1 MNISIVTIYEKDH
14 HLGVASLINSAIRV
28 GFRGRV
34 FVFHKGPVPPW
45 RSSLNQD
52 TIILAD
58 GSVKVV
64 FKELSP
70 NRHLRFHKPFS
81 MLEVLECD
89 SDSDGVIYVD
99 PDIVFLAPW
108 QFYEEWLQCGVAL
121 CLDKNFAW
129 VHKNHPWRK
138 YWKALVQRANLPLKR
153 DTSEYANSGFV
164 GVARPDILLLKNWIA
179 TTLQFEKEGGNTA
192 TGVRPHRTKPVV
204 GDQDILAATL
214 HSFPNEPAFI
224 GQEGMGFNGHFFVL
238 AHAVGNPKP
247 WQKSFVW
254 HALKGKAPH
263 PAERMW
269 LTYADSPIPALSKS
283 RYKLARIDFTVGK
296 LISRFW
302 RR

>member
-14 HLGVASLINSAIRV
+14 HLGVASVINSAIRV

-108 QFYEEWLQCGVAL
+108 QFYEDSLQCAVPL
-121 CLDKNFAW
+121 SFA
-129 VHKNHPWRK
+129 K
-138 YWKALVQRANLPLKR
+138 
-153 DTSEYANSGFV
+153 
-164 GVARPDILLLKNWIA
+164 
-179 TTLQFEKEGGNTA
+179 
-192 TGVRPHRTKPVV
+192 
-204 GDQDILAATL
+204 
-214 HSFPNEPAFI
+214 
-224 GQEGMGFNGHFFVL
+224 
-238 AHAVGNPKP
+238 
-247 WQKSFVW
+247 
-254 HALKGKAPH
+254 
-263 PAERMW
+263 
-269 LTYADSPIPALSKS
+269 
-283 RYKLARIDFTVGK
+283 
-296 LISRFW
+296 
-302 RR
+302 